1 MRVGIGSSYEAA
13 DPAFVDEILPRVD
26 FVEVIPDTLAVRQG
40 GRARIPA
47 ATLRELATIARHAR
61 VIVHGVGLSIGSA
74 DAWNEDYFA
83 LLDQVL
89 EAVPVAWHSEHLAF
103 SRVDGQF
110 IGTMLALPRTQQT
123 LDLVCER
130 VRRLRE
136 RYPLPFLLENTVNLL
151 PDPPAAMSEAG
162 FLNRLTRDSGCELL
176 LDLYNLECNA
186 HNQGWSMTDAV
197 AELDLDRVR
206 EIHLACGIEH
216 EGLMLDI
223 HSRRTRASTRAWLT
237 EVLEQTPRLEAV
249 IYELMPEAV
258 PTLGHAAWADE
269 ITELKTLITRPPWTS
284 RPISAACAGS

>member
-1 MRVGIGSSYEAA
+1 MRIGMGSSYEAA
-13 DPAFVDEILPRVD
+13 DPAFVDQILPHVD

-89 EAVPVAWHSEHLAF
+89 AAVPVAWHSEHLAF
-103 SRVDGQF
+103 SHIDGQF
-110 IGTMLALPRTQQT
+110 IGTMLALPRTEQT

-130 VRRLRE
+130 VRRIRE
-136 RYPLPFLLENTVNLL
+136 RYALPFLLENTVNLL
-151 PDPPAAMSEAG
+151 PDPPASISEAG
-162 FLNRLTRDSGCELL
+162 FLNRLAHDSGCELL

-186 HNQGWSMTDAV
+186 HNQGWSMADAI

-223 HSRRTRASTRAWLT
+223 HSRRTRACTRAWLDQ
-237 EVLEQTPRLEAV
+237 VLEQTPRLQAV

-269 ITELKTLITRPPWTS
+269 ITQLKTLIARLPWTS
-284 RPISAACAGS
+284 RPTSAACADS

>member
-13 DPAFVDEILPRVD
+13 DPAFVDTILPQVD
-26 FVEVIPDTLAVRQG
+26 FVEVIPDTLALKQG
-40 GRARIPA
+40 RRARIPSE
-47 ATLRELATIARHAR
+47 TLRELETIARHAR

-74 DAWNEDYFA
+74 ETWNEDYFA

-89 EAVPVAWHSEHLAF
+89 DAVPVAWHSEHLAF
-103 SRVDGQF
+103 SLVDGQF
-110 IGTMLALPRTQQT
+110 VGTMLALPRTQQT

-130 VRRLRE
+130 VRRIRE

-151 PDPPAAMSEAG
+151 PDPPASISEAG
-162 FLNRLTRDSGCELL
+162 FLNRLARNSGCELL

-186 HNQGWSMTDAV
+186 HNQGWSMADGL

-223 HSRRTRASTRAWLT
+223 HSRRTRISTRAWLA

-269 ITELKTLITRPPWTS
+269 IELLKSFITERSWTS
-284 RPISAACAGS
+284 RPTNAACAGS